1 MSEVIATLFLILIA
15 VSMCVLVYVWLLD
28 YMQKIM
34 RIAERELEYFRR
46 LIENS
51 TRGVGGFVRIGRRVL
66 LLGLHVLPRIGV

>member
-34 RIAERELEYFRR
+34 HLAERELEKFRQ

-51 TRGVGGFVRIGRRVL
+51 TRRPLGGFCEDCIL
-66 LLGLHVLPRIGV
+66 YTFNSFQ